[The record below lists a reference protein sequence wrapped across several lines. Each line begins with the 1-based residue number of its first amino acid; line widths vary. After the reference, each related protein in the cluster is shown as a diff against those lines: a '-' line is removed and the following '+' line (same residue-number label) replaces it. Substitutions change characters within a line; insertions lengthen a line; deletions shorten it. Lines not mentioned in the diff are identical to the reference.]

1 MAALQTIRSKG
12 ALLLI
17 IIGVALFAFIAE
29 EFVRSIQ
36 TTTNERRQVAGE
48 VCGKRITSLEFQRM
62 VEEYKDAMKF
72 LRGNSTMSEQESA
85 QAEDFVWQSYVN
97 YQLISKECEKLGL
110 TVTDGELQDELNRG
124 NNPMLTQTPFVNKD
138 GRFDVNAL
146 KNFLTEYQ
154 KIQNNTS
161 EVPEQYIEQYTI
173 VYKYWKFIEKNLR
186 ESILEQKYQSLL
198 ANTIL
203 SNPIEAKTQFEN
215 STLSSDIILA
225 SVNYRSIPQD
235 KIKIEESDLKAK
247 YNELKER
254 FRQYIESRDIR
265 FVQFVVE
272 ASDQDKKELD
282 EEMAKYAEKLAATDD
297 PVSVVRMSN
306 SQIFYNHLWTSKQ
319 AFPGDIQNKLDSIS
333 TGMTGPYYELSDNSE
348 NIIKLFGSIQA
359 PDSILCRTIQVGGT
373 TVEAARKSA
382 DSIYAALKAGAVFD
396 SIAQKYKQK
405 APEQWLVS
413 NQYETAPNIDENNVK
428 LFNTLNTMAVNELK
442 NIEFE
447 TGNIIALVTDRRAMT
462 TKYDVAI
469 IKRPVTFSKE
479 TYSKAIRN
487 FNQYLA
493 SSPTMEELEKNAA
506 KYGYQ
511 YQMNVETY
519 SNAHFINNIPSSKE
533 ALRWVFNENT
543 KEGDISPLY
552 ECGDNN
558 TLLVVA
564 LNKIHE
570 KGYLKLNDVKSNL
583 EKEVEKD
590 KKAEFILNNPE
601 TSKIKSIAD
610 AKAQGYSIDT
620 LKAVSFN
627 GNAYVPSTG
636 TLEENL
642 NGSIVNKKVNDF
654 VGPIKGDGGVYF
666 YQVIANNKDSE
677 ATYKEE
683 DQMNIARTQ
692 HLRTVQS
699 FGSDLFLK
707 GNVKDKRYLFF

>member
-48 VCGKRITSLEFQRM
+48 VCGKKLTSLDFQHM
-62 VEEYKDAMKF
+62 VEDYKDALKF
-72 LRGNSTMSEQESA
+72 MRGSNTLTEQESA

-110 TVTDGELQDELNRG
+110 TVTDSELQDELNRG
-124 NNPMLTQTPFVNKD
+124 NNPMLTQTPFVNQE

-161 EVPEQYIEQYTI
+161 EVPEQYIEQYTL
-173 VYKYWKFIEKNLR
+173 VFKYWKFIEKTLR
-186 ESILEQKYQSLL
+186 ENILEQKYQVLL

-203 SNPIEAKTQFEN
+203 SNPVEAKNQFEN
-215 STLSSDIILA
+215 NTLSSDILIA

-254 FRQYIESRDIR
+254 FRQYVESRDIR

-282 EEMAKYAEKLAATDD
+282 EEMAKYAEKLATTDD

-306 SQIFYNHLWTSKQ
+306 SQIFYNHLWTSKA

-333 TGMTGPYYELSDNSE
+333 IGMTGPYYEIADNSE
-348 NIIKLFGSIQA
+348 NIIKYFGSIQA
-359 PDSILCRTIQVGGT
+359 PDSILCRTIQVGGA
-373 TVEAARKSA
+373 TVEEARKSA
-382 DSIYAALKAGAVFD
+382 DSIYAAIQAGANFD
-396 SIAQKYKQK
+396 SIAHKYKQQ

-413 NQYETAPNIDENNVK
+413 NQYETAPNLDENNVK
-428 LFNTLNTMAVNELK
+428 LFNTLNTTAVNELK

-479 TYSKAIRN
+479 TYAQASKN

-493 SSPTMEELEKNAA
+493 SSPTMEELEKNAV

-519 SNAHFINNIPSSKE
+519 SNAHFINNIPNSKE
-533 ALRWVFNENT
+533 ALRWLFNEDT
-543 KEGDISPLY
+543 KEGEISQLY

-564 LNKIHE
+564 LNKIHKE
-570 KGYLKLNDVKSNL
+570 GYLPLKDVKNNV

-590 KKAEFILNNPE
+590 KKAEYILKDPA

-610 AKAQGYSIDT
+610 AKAQGLNIDT

-627 GNAYVPSTG
+627 GNAYIPATG
-636 TLEENL
+636 TLEGRI

-654 VGPIKGDGGVYF
+654 VGPIKGEGGIYF

-677 ATYKEE
+677 AKYKEE

-692 HLRTVQS
+692 HLRAIQS